1 MSIKELSLNRQSR
14 MRLCA
19 MIKSGSLKP
28 FTFNFY
34 PLKIDEKR
42 MTFKIALA
50 QTNAIIGN
58 LAANFNEIVKNVT
71 KVANLQLADLILF
84 PELIMTGYPPEDL
97 LFRRDFLTHANNL
110 LYELAN
116 IAPEI
121 AVVIGFPGFD
131 GKNVYNSA
139 AVLAGGSILAIY
151 RKQKLPNYGVFDEQ
165 RYFVAGEKPCVFE
178 FKGQFFGL
186 TICEDVWHSD
196 VIQTTK
202 DAGAEILLTLN
213 ASPFYAGKMQERE
226 TVISQHVKAAA
237 LPLIYVNMV
246 GAQDE
251 LVFDGNSFAMNSDGE
266 IVFHADEFVEEV
278 GVIDIDNLVKAP
290 SQALPHY
297 FPKKGGEVEQI
308 YKALVLGVRDYVHK
322 NGFKGAILGLSGGID
337 SALVLA
343 LAVDALGAEN
353 VDAVSLP
360 SKYTLDMSNDDAKTQ
375 AKIMGVKY
383 HCIPISPAVNA
394 FSQMLEATFTNTQKD
409 TTEENIQARCRG
421 VILMAMSNKQGKLL
435 LTTGNKSEMSVG
447 YATLYGDMC
456 GGFAPIK
463 DVPKLLVYE
472 LAHYRNSISHVIPER
487 VLTRA
492 PSAELAPDQKDSDSL
507 PPYEIL
513 DPILRRYVELDES
526 ADEIIA
532 AGFSPEDVNRV
543 IWLVNSSEYKRRQA
557 AIGTKISE
565 RAFGRDRRYPVTF
578 KLNTVI

>member
-1 MSIKELSLNRQSR
+1 

-34 PLKIDEKR
+34 PLKIDKKR

-71 KVANLQLADLILF
+71 KVADLQLADLIIF
-84 PELIMTGYPPEDL
+84 PELSITGYPPEDL

-121 AVVIGFPGFD
+121 AVVVGFPEFD

-139 AVLAGGSILAIY
+139 AVLAGGSVLATY

-165 RYFVAGEKPCVFE
+165 RYFSAGEKPCVFE

-186 TICEDVWHSD
+186 TICEDVWHAD
-196 VIQTTK
+196 VIQATQ

-213 ASPFYAGKMQERE
+213 ASPFHADKMQERE

-251 LVFDGNSFAMNSDGE
+251 LVFDGNSFVMNADGE
-266 IVFHADEFVEEV
+266 IVFHANEFVEEI
-278 GVIDIDNLVKAP
+278 GVIDIDNLDN
-290 SQALPHY
+290 LPPCPP
-297 FPKKGGEVEQI
+297 PKGRDVERI
-308 YKALVLGVRDYVHK
+308 YKALVLGIRDYVHK

-343 LAVDALGAEN
+343 LAVDALSAEN
-353 VDAVSLP
+353 VEAASLP

-375 AKIMGVKY
+375 AQIMGVKY

-394 FSQMLEATFTNTQKD
+394 FSQMLEATFANTQKD

-421 VILMAMSNKQGKLL
+421 VVLMAMSNKQGKLL

-472 LAHYRNSISHVIPER
+472 LAHYRNSISPVIPER

-513 DPILRRYVELDES
+513 DPILQRYVEFDES

-532 AGFSPEDVNRV
+532 AGFSPEEVNRV
-543 IWLVNSSEYKRRQA
+543 IRLVNGSEYKRRQA
-557 AIGTKISE
+557 AIGTKISA